1 MPRFAIPP
9 VPSWKRPD
17 DEVAQVIAGYL
28 ALSRSPLRATEPEWF
43 ALAEQ
48 AEWERVVAAAGI
60 RGGRE
65 PSERAGVPGAGGP

>member
-1 MPRFAIPP
+1 MPLFAIPP
-9 VPSWKRPD
+9 VPPWKRPD

-60 RGGRE
+60 RGGPE
-65 PSERAGVPGAGGP
+65 PPERTAVPGEGGP

>member
-1 MPRFAIPP
+1 MPLFLPPP

-17 DEVAQVIAGYL
+17 GEVAQVIAGYL

-48 AEWERVVAAAGI
+48 AEWERVCAAAGI
-60 RGGRE
+60 RGAPE
-65 PSERAGVPGAGGP
+65 PPMRAAPPRTGDP